1 MLIRNWVILF
11 FIFLSSVVSAQEK
24 LPVFARAKIIDGDTL
39 LVVNLKEVLVISFLN
54 LDKRAERKMTRLI
67 RNVKI
72 AYPYARLAG
81 IKLSEY
87 EEILAQAP
95 NQKARRQI
103 MRQVEEE
110 LEAEYGQDLRKL
122 TITQGKILLKLV
134 DRETGN
140 SSYQLATDLRGEFRA
155 VFYQAIARLFTY
167 NLKVKYDPEGEDR
180 DIETIVK
187 MIENGQL

>member
-1 MLIRNWVILF
+1 MLIRISIILLF
-11 FIFLSSVVSAQEK
+11 VVLSTIVFAQEK
-24 LPVFARAKIIDGDTL
+24 PPVLAYGKIVEGDTL
-39 LVVNLKEVLVISFLN
+39 LVVNLKEIMIVSWQN
-54 LDKRAERKMTRLI
+54 LDKRGERRMTRLM

-72 AYPYARLAG
+72 VYPYARLAG
-81 IKLSEY
+81 IKLVEY
-87 EEILAQAP
+87 GDVLAEAP
-95 NQKARRQI
+95 DQKARRQI
-103 MRQVEEE
+103 MKQVEKEV
-110 LEAEYGQDLRKL
+110 EAEYGQDLRKM

-140 SSYQLATDLRGEFRA
+140 SSYQLVSDLRGEFQA

-180 DIETIVK
+180 DIEIIVQ

>member
-1 MLIRNWVILF
+1 MLIRTWIILLF
-11 FIFLSSVVSAQEK
+11 GVLSSIVFAQEEP
-24 LPVFARAKIIDGDTL
+24 PVIAHGKIVEGDTL
-39 LVVNLKEVLVISFLN
+39 LVVNLKEIIILSWQN
-54 LDKRAERKMTRLI
+54 LDKRGERRMTRLM

-81 IKLSEY
+81 IKLIEY
-87 EEILAQAP
+87 GDVLAEAP
-95 NQKARRQI
+95 DQKARRQI
-103 MRQVEEE
+103 MKQVEDE

-134 DRETGN
+134 DRETDN
-140 SSYQLATDLRGEFRA
+140 SSYQLVTDLRGEFRA
-155 VFYQAIARLFTY
+155 VFSQAIARLFTY

>member
-1 MLIRNWVILF
+1 MLIRTWIILLF
-11 FIFLSSVVSAQEK
+11 GVLSSIVFAQEEP
-24 LPVFARAKIIDGDTL
+24 PVIAHGKIVEGDTL
-39 LVVNLKEVLVISFLN
+39 LVVNLKEIIILSWQN
-54 LDKRAERKMTRLI
+54 LDKRGERRMTRLM

-81 IKLSEY
+81 IKLIEY
-87 EEILAQAP
+87 GDVLAEAP
-95 NQKARRQI
+95 DQKARRQI
-103 MRQVEEE
+103 MKQVEDE

-134 DRETGN
+134 DRETDN
-140 SSYQLATDLRGEFRA
+140 SSYQLVTDLRGEFRA